1 LLFNVAGE
9 LFIDHPFVLRQR
21 QLEASSSLVS
31 QDTNQFFKRSKV
43 MCNSGLVPQQASLL
57 AEPAEGSAPATTP
70 KAVSEAFGKK
80 LDDLKAA
87 SAPPFACHK
96 FCRMAIIWLR

>member
-1 LLFNVAGE
+1 
-9 LFIDHPFVLRQR
+9 
-21 QLEASSSLVS
+21 LVS

-57 AEPAEGSAPATTP
+57 AKPAEGSAPATTP

-80 LDDLKAA
+80 PDNLKGR
-87 SAPPFACHK
+87 SAPHFAYYNFCHL
-96 FCRMAIIWLR
+96 AIIWLHDKRRY